1 MFDCFVGFLSW
12 PVAKF
17 QLRARNCHPKTF
29 VQNARSQQPSDSAL
43 RHLHPSE
50 VVSHHSKSAAKAAT
64 HKKELLKFLKDVF
77 SQGSGKQAST
87 SGEVIV
93 GGGGGGKDNV
103 EALTPEQA
111 LDRFMACG
119 IDSVGE

>member
-1 MFDCFVGFLSW
+1 MSSSGVWPAMRRSSASDVVRRCMGFSLLAYPKLAVRRL
-12 PVAKF
+12 PVF
-17 QLRARNCHPKTF
+17 P
-29 VQNARSQQPSDSAL
+29 
-43 RHLHPSE
+43 
-50 VVSHHSKSAAKAAT
+50 
-64 HKKELLKFLKDVF
+64 
-77 SQGSGKQAST
+77 QGSGKQAST